1 MAEQQIQ
8 QLADNDEINLLDYW
22 RVVWR
27 YKWLIGALCVSSVTA
42 ALVVSLLSP
51 SIYESQTTILTPKEI
66 GGSGLLSA
74 LGIAG
79 LGQQIAGISLPS
91 LTPNRDI
98 IISLLKSR
106 TLAKNLVG
114 ELKLQDYYKAMRV
127 DEAVSSLQG
136 ATKVSVS
143 KEGIIEI
150 RVEDIDPKMA
160 ANIANAYVGQL
171 DRMIMQLGTGAAGNQ
186 RKFVSEQL
194 AKTEGELRTA
204 EDNLRQFQER
214 NRAVLLGDMANSMR
228 LPGTRVPQVGLDLAR
243 LTRSLKAQ
251 EGIYISLT
259 QQLEQAKISEAQDM
273 PVVQALDPA
282 IPAIHKSKPKIRL
295 NMALAGAVSLFL
307 GIFLAFFLEYIQRQ
321 RSLMSNVQSP
331 TSESKS
337 LRTDRMSEI

>member
-1 MAEQQIQ
+1 MEEQGIYRP
-8 QLADNDEINLLDYW
+8 ADDNEINLLDYW
-22 RVVWR
+22 RVVWK
-27 YKWLIGALCVSSVTA
+27 YKWLIGALFVSSVTA
-42 ALVVSLLSP
+42 ALVVSLSSP
-51 SIYESQTTILTPKEI
+51 NIYESETTILTPKEVS
-66 GGSGLLSA
+66 GSGLLGA

-79 LGQQIAGISLPS
+79 LGQQIGGISLPS

-114 ELKLQDYYKAMRV
+114 ELKLQDYYKAGRV
-127 DEAVSSLQG
+127 DDAIGSLQG

-150 RVEDIDPKMA
+150 RVEDVDPKMA

-171 DRMIMQLGTGAAGNQ
+171 DRMIMQLGTGSAGNQ

-194 AKTEGELRTA
+194 AKAEGELRSA
-204 EDNLRQFQER
+204 EDSLREFQER

-228 LPGTRVPQVGLDLAR
+228 LPATRVPQVGLDLAR
-243 LTRSLKAQ
+243 LTRNLKAQ
-251 EGIYISLT
+251 EAIYISLT

-282 IPAIHKSKPKIRL
+282 IPRPRPVKPKIKL
-295 NMALAGAVSLFL
+295 NVTLAGAVSLFL
-307 GIFLAFFLEYIQRQ
+307 GVFLAFFVEYIQRQ

-331 TSESKS
+331 MSESNP
-337 LRTDRMSEI
+337 

>member
-1 MAEQQIQ
+1 MEEQGIYRP
-8 QLADNDEINLLDYW
+8 ADDNEISLLDYW
-22 RVVWR
+22 RVLWR
-27 YKWLIGALCVSSVTA
+27 YKWLIGVLCVSSVTA
-42 ALVVSLLSP
+42 ALVAGLLSP
-51 SIYESQTTILTPKEI
+51 NIYESETTILTPKEI

-79 LGQQIAGISLPS
+79 LGQQIGGISLPS

-114 ELKLQDYYKAMRV
+114 ELKLQDYYKAGRV
-127 DEAVSSLQG
+127 DDAIGSLQG

-143 KEGIIEI
+143 KEGIIQI
-150 RVEDIDPKMA
+150 GVEDVDPKMA

-171 DRMIMQLGTGAAGNQ
+171 DRMIMQLGAGSAGNQ

-194 AKTEGELRTA
+194 AKAEGELRTA
-204 EDNLRQFQER
+204 EDSLRQFQER

-228 LPGTRVPQVGLDLAR
+228 LPANRVPQVGLDLAR
-243 LTRSLKAQ
+243 LTRNLKAQ

-282 IPAIHKSKPKIRL
+282 IPRLRPVKPKIKL
-295 NMALAGAVSLFL
+295 NVGLAGAVSLL
-307 GIFLAFFLEYIQRQ
+307 VGILLSFFLDFIQRQ
-321 RSLMSNVQSP
+321 RQQMA
-331 TSESKS
+331 SK
-337 LRTDRMSEI
+337 LEG

>member
-1 MAEQQIQ
+1 MEEQGIYRP
-8 QLADNDEINLLDYW
+8 ADDDEISLLDYW
-22 RVVWR
+22 RVLWR
-27 YKWLIGALCVSSVTA
+27 YKWLIGVLCVSSVTA
-42 ALVVSLLSP
+42 ALVAGLLSP
-51 SIYESQTTILTPKEI
+51 NIYESETTILTPKEV
-66 GGSGLLSA
+66 GGSGLLGA

-79 LGQQIAGISLPS
+79 LGQQMGGISLPS

-114 ELKLQDYYKAMRV
+114 ELKLQDYYKAGRV
-127 DEAVSSLQG
+127 DDAIGSLQG

-143 KEGIIEI
+143 KEGIIQI
-150 RVEDIDPKMA
+150 GVEDVDPKMA
-160 ANIANAYVGQL
+160 AKIANAYVGQL
-171 DRMIMQLGTGAAGNQ
+171 DRMIMQLGAGSAGNQ

-194 AKTEGELRTA
+194 AKAEGELRTA

-228 LPGTRVPQVGLDLAR
+228 LPANRVPQVGLDLAR
-243 LTRSLKAQ
+243 LARNLKAQ

-282 IPAIHKSKPKIRL
+282 IPRLHPVKPKIKL
-295 NMALAGAVSLFL
+295 NVALAGAVSLL
-307 GIFLAFFLEYIQRQ
+307 VGILLSFVLDFIQRERQ
-321 RSLMSNVQSP
+321 RGNPIRQLN
-331 TSESKS
+331 
-337 LRTDRMSEI
+337 R

>member
-1 MAEQQIQ
+1 MEEQGIYRP
-8 QLADNDEINLLDYW
+8 ADDNEISLLDYW
-22 RVVWR
+22 RVLWR
-27 YKWLIGALCVSSVTA
+27 YKWFIGVLCVSSVTA
-42 ALVVSLLSP
+42 ALVAGLLSP
-51 SIYESQTTILTPKEI
+51 KIYESQTTILTPKEI

-79 LGQQIAGISLPS
+79 LGQQIGGISLPS
-91 LTPNRDI
+91 LTPNRDL

-114 ELKLQDYYKAMRV
+114 ELKLQDYYKAGRV
-127 DEAVSSLQG
+127 DDAIGSLLG

-150 RVEDIDPKMA
+150 RVEDVDPKMA

-171 DRMIMQLGTGAAGNQ
+171 DRMIMQLGTSAASNQ
-186 RKFVSEQL
+186 RKFVSEL
-194 AKTEGELRTA
+194 MAKAESELRTA

-228 LPGTRVPQVGLDLAR
+228 LPANRVPQVGLDLAR
-243 LTRSLKAQ
+243 LTRNLRAQ
-251 EGIYISLT
+251 EAIYISLT

-282 IPAIHKSKPKIRL
+282 IPRLRPIKPKIKL
-295 NMALAGAVSLFL
+295 NVGFAGAVSLFM

-321 RSLMSNVQSP
+321 RQQIAN
-331 TSESKS
+331 SK
-337 LRTDRMSEI
+337 

>member
-1 MAEQQIQ
+1 MEEQGIYRP
-8 QLADNDEINLLDYW
+8 ADDNEISLLDYW
-22 RVVWR
+22 RVLWR
-27 YKWLIGALCVSSVTA
+27 YKWLIGVLCVSSVTA
-42 ALVVSLLSP
+42 ALVAGLLSP
-51 SIYESQTTILTPKEI
+51 NIYESETTILTPKEI

-79 LGQQIAGISLPS
+79 LGQQIGGISLPS

-114 ELKLQDYYKAMRV
+114 ELKLQDYYKAGRV
-127 DEAVSSLQG
+127 DDAIGSLQG

-143 KEGIIEI
+143 KEGIIQI
-150 RVEDIDPKMA
+150 GVEDVDPKMA

-171 DRMIMQLGTGAAGNQ
+171 DRMIMQLGAGSAGNQ

-194 AKTEGELRTA
+194 AKAEGELRTA
-204 EDNLRQFQER
+204 EDSLRQFQER

-228 LPGTRVPQVGLDLAR
+228 LPANRVPQIGLDLAR
-243 LTRSLKAQ
+243 LTRNLKAQ

-282 IPAIHKSKPKIRL
+282 IPRLRPVKPKIKL
-295 NMALAGAVSLFL
+295 NVGLAGAVSLL
-307 GIFLAFFLEYIQRQ
+307 VGILLSFFLDFIQRQ
-321 RSLMSNVQSP
+321 RQQMA
-331 TSESKS
+331 SK
-337 LRTDRMSEI
+337 LEG

>member
-1 MAEQQIQ
+1 
-8 QLADNDEINLLDYW
+8 L
-22 RVVWR
+22 
-27 YKWLIGALCVSSVTA
+27 LIGVLCVSSVTA
-42 ALVVSLLSP
+42 ALVAGLLSP
-51 SIYESQTTILTPKEI
+51 NIYESETTILTPKEI
-66 GGSGLLSA
+66 SGSGLLSA

-79 LGQQIAGISLPS
+79 LGQQIGGISLPS
-91 LTPNRDI
+91 LTPNRDL

-114 ELKLQDYYKAMRV
+114 ELKLQDYYKAGRV
-127 DEAVSSLQG
+127 DDAIGSLQG

-150 RVEDIDPKMA
+150 RVEDVDPKMA

-171 DRMIMQLGTGAAGNQ
+171 DRMIMQLGTSAASSQ
-186 RKFVSEQL
+186 RKFVSEL
-194 AKTEGELRTA
+194 MAKAESELRTA

-228 LPGTRVPQVGLDLAR
+228 LPANRVPQVGLDLAR
-243 LTRSLKAQ
+243 LTRNLKAQ
-251 EGIYISLT
+251 EAIYISLT

-282 IPAIHKSKPKIRL
+282 VPAIHKSKPKIRQS
-295 NMALAGAVSLFL
+295 MAFAGAVSLFV

-331 TSESKS
+331 TSESNP
-337 LRTDRMSEI
+337 